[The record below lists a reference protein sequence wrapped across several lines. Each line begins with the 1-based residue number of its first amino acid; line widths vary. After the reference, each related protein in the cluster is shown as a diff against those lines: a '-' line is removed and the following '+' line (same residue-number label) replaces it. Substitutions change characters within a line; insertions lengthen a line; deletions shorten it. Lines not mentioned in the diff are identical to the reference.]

1 MFANS
6 SRQSIS
12 LVFQA
17 EEAECGLACLA
28 MLCSYHNGIWGLNL
42 LRQLYGST
50 RGGISLS
57 DLVRF
62 SSYVGLRLIPEQA
75 QSLASVPLND
85 FPCIALWEG
94 HHFVVIEKDSLSNHF
109 LIHDPA
115 YGSTKLTGPECT
127 HFFSGQYL
135 KSRIIPSVFKSKTSK
150 ASHQRISLP
159 AGLKLSDI
167 GVLFT
172 LTALLLFLI
181 SGFFTVGNAQVQDLF
196 FNWIVE
202 MQMKQWSTPL
212 AYVQIATGLLSSVS
226 LFAIALIVAKKYTHL
241 SLKWNV
247 FLFNKLLR
255 LPEEY
260 YLSRRTG
267 DTISRFNYADN
278 ILRSSQSSLVKFV
291 IAFVNLSILLM
302 ILWLTNMVLLILVIF
317 SALFAIGLAVALTPS
332 QRSIQQQVQNAEANV
347 ERLLYDLITD
357 FDQIRLEGREQYYLQ
372 RITQSESERITLANK
387 LAYSYAREEFVLQV
401 LDNTSSVVLLIA
413 AGILIMSGQLT
424 LGQYAAI
431 DVLISTSLS
440 PLMSL
445 SSVIRTLQ
453 ETNISFKRLSD
464 ITDSPI
470 DQRFSLSATAFKPA
484 IETDSVL
491 QLQDVSFSYSI
502 FANPV
507 ISNSSLEIKAADFPV
522 LIQGDSGSG
531 KSTLAR
537 LLSGRCIPRSGSLSI
552 LGNDVQSLP
561 HRELNRFIQLVDGL
575 PFIRGASILDNLL
588 LGSDSTPNDILQI
601 IESLGIED
609 LPLFSIT
616 NRRVSSSFRDLSG
629 GELILIQ
636 VIRSLARRPRILVL
650 DESIAA
656 ISAAYRSHVVSGII
670 RHCPLSIFI
679 SHEVPDKSLFNS
691 CFALRNRTLSLQS
704 SSSSS

>member
-1 MFANS
+1 MS
-6 SRQSIS
+6 TKTSRQSIS
-12 LVFQA
+12 LVYQA

-57 DLVRF
+57 DLVLF
-62 SSYVGLRLIPEQA
+62 SSYVGLRLIPEQS

-94 HHFVVIEKDSLSNHF
+94 HHFVVVEKDLLSNHF

-115 YGSTKLTGPECT
+115 YGSTKLTSQDCT
-127 HFFSGQYL
+127 NSFSGQYL
-135 KSRIIPSVFKSKTSK
+135 KSRIIPSAFKCKTSK
-150 ASHQRISLP
+150 SRHQRLTLP
-159 AGLKLSDI
+159 IGLKSSDI
-167 GVLFT
+167 GALFT

-212 AYVQIATGLLSSVS
+212 AYVQIATGLLSSIS
-226 LFAIALIVAKKYTHL
+226 LFAIALIVAKKFTQL

-247 FLFNKLLR
+247 FLFHKLLR

-302 ILWLTNMVLLILVIF
+302 ILLLTNMVLLILVIF

-372 RITQSESERITLANK
+372 RISQSESERISLANK
-387 LAYSYAREEFVLQV
+387 LSYSYAREEFVLQV
-401 LDNTSSVVLLIA
+401 LDNTSSAVLLVA

-470 DQRFSLSATAFKPA
+470 DPRF
-484 IETDSVL
+484 
-491 QLQDVSFSYSI
+491 
-502 FANPV
+502 
-507 ISNSSLEIKAADFPV
+507 
-522 LIQGDSGSG
+522 
-531 KSTLAR
+531 
-537 LLSGRCIPRSGSLSI
+537 
-552 LGNDVQSLP
+552 
-561 HRELNRFIQLVDGL
+561 
-575 PFIRGASILDNLL
+575 
-588 LGSDSTPNDILQI
+588 
-601 IESLGIED
+601 
-609 LPLFSIT
+609 
-616 NRRVSSSFRDLSG
+616 
-629 GELILIQ
+629 
-636 VIRSLARRPRILVL
+636 
-650 DESIAA
+650 
-656 ISAAYRSHVVSGII
+656 
-670 RHCPLSIFI
+670 
-679 SHEVPDKSLFNS
+679 
-691 CFALRNRTLSLQS
+691 
-704 SSSSS
+704 